1 MTEPRSERG
10 LPPSRD
16 WRRPAQYLA
25 LPLGD
30 LAPAHR
36 EHNRWVRAWRRHA
49 PNILTTAG
57 CVMAAAGLLVTL
69 VPRPIQAYATTSE
82 LHIAGVTLERE
93 ANQHVPGYTLYGGDA
108 SVLLSGLAPAARA
121 TGAATIGGRRTTGS
135 CAPATTSQAGVAE
148 RCTFQAGTAVLSS
161 LDTFDRIDRTWSRRY
176 SDGRGVTISV
186 PAGQAAI
193 PVPLPLGR

>member
-10 LPPSRD
+10 LPPSRG
-16 WRRPAQYLA
+16 WRRSAQYLA

-36 EHNRWVRAWRRHA
+36 ELNRWVRAWRRHSPSA
-49 PNILTTAG
+49 LTAAG
-57 CVMAAAGLLVTL
+57 CVLAAAGLLVAL
-69 VPRPIQAYATTSE
+69 LPRPIQAYATPSE

-93 ANQHVPGYTLYGGDA
+93 ASQHVPGYTLYGGDA
-108 SVLLSGLAPAARA
+108 SVLLSGLAPSARA
-121 TGAATIGGRRTTGS
+121 TAAATIGGRRTTGS
-135 CAPATTSQAGVAE
+135 CAPATSSRTGAAE
-148 RCTFQAGTAVLSS
+148 RCTFHAGAAVLTS

-176 SDGRGVTISV
+176 SDGRVVTISV

-193 PVPLPLGR
+193 PLPLPLGR